1 MLASKTV
8 EPMAAILLSVSR
20 PIDVEGIR
28 PRGRADAAHIAD
40 VPRPPPGRS
49 EADLT
54 LAKRQATQVPSAS
67 ERHLRF
73 HEPHLH
79 LASPF
84 GSDWFGRKAEA
95 FARVFGTPIFLIT
108 QTALVV
114 VWIALN
120 ALGVVFGWDPYPFIL
135 LNLAFSLQ
143 AAYAAPLILLAQ
155 TRQADR
161 DKALAIADAEQRD
174 ALARDSLE
182 RTEQLKVLLESN
194 TNLTAATE
202 GLAEELQELIREIHA
217 KVCVA

>member
-1 MLASKTV
+1 M
-8 EPMAAILLSVSR
+8 
-20 PIDVEGIR
+20 DVEGIR
-28 PRGRADAAHIAD
+28 PRGRADAAHVAG

-49 EADLT
+49 KANLT
-54 LAKRQATQVPSAS
+54 LAKRQATHAP
-67 ERHLRF
+67 ERHHRF
-73 HEPHLH
+73 PGPHLH
-79 LASPF
+79 LAAPF

-95 FARVFGTPIFLIT
+95 FARRFGTPTFLIT
-108 QTALVV
+108 QTGIVV

-120 ALGVVFGWDPYPFIL
+120 GLGVVFGWDPYPFIL

-161 DKALAIADAEQRD
+161 DKALAIADAEQRE

-194 TNLTAATE
+194 TNLTALTE
-202 GLAEELQELIREIHA
+202 GFAEEFQELIREIHA
-217 KVCVA
+217 KVCVE